1 MPLNNKPYREHELVG
16 KVLLAEPYMYDP
28 VFKRAVVTICDY
40 KPNDGVVGFILNKP
54 IKMQVAELV
63 ADFPDF
69 EAHVSYGGP
78 VATDTIHFMHNVGE
92 LIDDSVK
99 VMPGLYWGGDFSK
112 LKFLIQAEMIR
123 PDNVRFF
130 VGYSGWEHN
139 QLNSELD
146 AESWIISDMHP
157 NYAFKNK
164 KNNNL
169 WSEVLTHKGDS
180 YSVIAQMPE
189 SNSNN

>member
-1 MPLNNKPYREHELVG
+1 LSKNPYREHELVG
-16 KVLLAEPYMYDP
+16 KVLMAEPYMYDP

-40 KPNDGVVGFILNKP
+40 KPNDGAIGFILNKP

-78 VATDTIHFMHNVGE
+78 VATDTIHFVHNVGD

-112 LKFLIQAEMIR
+112 LKFLIQSEMVNA
-123 PDNVRFF
+123 DNVRFF
-130 VGYSGWEHN
+130 VGYSGWEPN
-139 QLNSELD
+139 QLNSD
-146 AESWIISDMHP
+146 P

-164 KNNNL
+164 KNKNL
-169 WSEVLTHKGDS
+169 WREVLTHKGDA

>member
-1 MPLNNKPYREHELVG
+1 MNRKQYREHELVG

-28 VFKRAVVTICDY
+28 VFKRAVVTVCDY
-40 KPNDGVVGFILNKP
+40 KEDDGAIGFILNKP

-63 ADFPDF
+63 QDFPDF

-78 VATDTIHFMHNVGE
+78 VATDTIHFVHNVGD
-92 LIDDSVK
+92 LIEESVK

-112 LKFLIQAEMIR
+112 LKFLIQAEMIS
-123 PDNVRFF
+123 PANVRFF
-130 VGYSGWEHN
+130 VGYSGWQPN

-146 AESWIISDMHP
+146 AESWIIADMDP

-164 KNNNL
+164 KNKNL
-169 WSEVLTHKGDS
+169 WREVLTHKGDA

-189 SNSNN
+189 GNSNN